1 MSNEEIKNDFLKDI
15 KTDDEWFERISKF
28 HNETLTDFT
37 ISSQSIERDFK
48 CVAMGTCGKQTNIYK
63 NFLYLIEHNY
73 MKSILLQSM
82 VVQFQLTKTKFSNE
96 LIKYAMNPI

>member
-1 MSNEEIKNDFLKDI
+1 MKLIAKGKSNYLCLGQMICHISYELYHMSNEEIKNDFLKDI

-48 CVAMGTCGKQTNIYK
+48 CVAMGTCGKNTNIYK
-63 NFLYLIEHNY
+63 NYY
-73 MKSILLQSM
+73 IL
-82 VVQFQLTKTKFSNE
+82 SNT
-96 LIKYAMNPI
+96 II

>member
-1 MSNEEIKNDFLKDI
+1 MICRISYGPYHMNHEEIKIDFLKDI

-48 CVAMGTCGKQTNIYK
+48 CVAMGTCGKQTNIFK
-63 NFLYLIEHNY
+63 NYY
-73 MKSILLQSM
+73 IL
-82 VVQFQLTKTKFSNE
+82 SNT
-96 LIKYAMNPI
+96 II